1 MTLNTLA
8 HVHVPRSMLRST
20 LLSLLVV
27 TAARAQVLSPEAL
40 AELTAQT
47 DAKNQAARD
56 AALARE
62 GLARLTLS
70 GEVVHVPVAAA
81 SEWKYLGAERTLISP
96 VNASCKPALAFVTK
110 GNELWALEEQM
121 ELPYTKQEVQTRCGP
136 PKPAPPNR
144 PVMQCRVVGRFKV
157 PSELVWR
164 GVRVVKAPYIHLV
177 TSCAAESATPQTVP
191 PPSAPSAPAA
201 APPAPRFC
209 DRAHLACKQPEVA
222 CEAGMTSI
230 DNDCF
235 GACVPVTACAC
246 DARHAC
252 PKGARCVAGR
262 CQR

>member
-1 MTLNTLA
+1 MTLNTLPR
-8 HVHVPRSMLRST
+8 VHVPRSMLRSM
-20 LLSLLVV
+20 LLSLVVV

-62 GLARLTLS
+62 GLKRLELK
-70 GEVVHVPVAAA
+70 GEVVHVPESSQ
-81 SEWKYLGAERTLISP
+81 SEWKYVATERTLISP
-96 VNASCKPALAFVTK
+96 VNFSCKPKLAFVTN
-110 GNELWALEEQM
+110 GSELWALEEQM
-121 ELPYTKQEVQTRCGP
+121 ELPFTKQEVQTRCGP
-136 PKPAPPNR
+136 PKPAPQNA
-144 PVMQCRVVGRFKV
+144 PVMQCRVVVRFKV
-157 PSELVWR
+157 PSEFVWR
-164 GVRVVKAPYIHLV
+164 GVRVVKAPYIHLA
-177 TSCAAESATPQTVP
+177 TSCADESAPT
-191 PPSAPSAPAA
+191 
-201 APPAPRFC
+201 APRFC

-252 PKGARCVAGR
+252 PKGAKCLAGR
-262 CQR
+262 CQP